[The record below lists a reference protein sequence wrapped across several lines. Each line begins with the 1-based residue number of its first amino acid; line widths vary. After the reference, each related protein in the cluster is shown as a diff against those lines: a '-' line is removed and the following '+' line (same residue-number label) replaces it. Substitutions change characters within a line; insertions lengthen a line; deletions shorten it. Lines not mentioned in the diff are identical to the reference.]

1 MTSHDL
7 RRSPPQESLSFDAR
21 LLISELA
28 VCVHVSDFFPDVLER
43 NRQLVERGL
52 YPVWRQCPLCVAGP
66 SPGPGRSYAPQ
77 SKAKAS

>member
-7 RRSPPQESLSFDAR
+7 RRSPPQERLSFDAR

-43 NRQLVERGL
+43 NRQLVESGL
-52 YPVWRQCPLCVAGP
+52 YRV
-66 SPGPGRSYAPQ
+66 
-77 SKAKAS
+77 